1 MNRLLVIP
9 SVTANV
15 IGGKTVL
22 EKKFL
27 DGMRYNRTVWEGPIR
42 VLLRES
48 PVPLTYRYEIDDP
61 AILPF
66 ELTLVPQG
74 HRICGADLEGAD
86 VVLASGDSY
95 DQLHLADLCRD
106 LGIRLLY
113 SIEYIPETRAQ
124 ILRLDR
130 SRSLPRKLRAM
141 LWTSRQERRRRRAF
155 GKADALQA
163 NGYPA
168 AEFYRRINP
177 NTLLYLDN
185 RLGAVMLATAEEMA
199 ARAAR
204 LRAGAP
210 LRLLNSGRLEPMK
223 GAQDLVPI
231 AHALAAAGV
240 DFELDIFGAGSLAGE
255 IREGIAAYGL
265 ESRVRLHDPIDF
277 DTGLVPFAR
286 READLF
292 LSCNRQS
299 DPSCTYL
306 ESMGC
311 GLPVAGYDNR
321 MWKSLLEASAAG
333 WNAPL
338 GDPRAL
344 AACLSRLAG
353 HREEILAASER
364 ALEFTRNHVFEAEFA
379 LRAEHMKAVL
389 GAEGIP
395 ASGDRQP

>member
-1 MNRLLVIP
+1 
-9 SVTANV
+9 
-15 IGGKTVL
+15 
-22 EKKFL
+22 
-27 DGMRYNRTVWEGPIR
+27 
-42 VLLRES
+42 VLLRET

-61 AILPF
+61 STLPF
-66 ELTLVPQG
+66 ELALVPQD
-74 HRICGADLEGAD
+74 HHICAIDLEGVD
-86 VVLASGDSY
+86 IVLASGDSH

-113 SIEYIPETRAQ
+113 SIEYIPETRSQ
-124 ILRLDR
+124 IIYLDR
-130 SRSLPRKLRAM
+130 TRSLPRKLRTM
-141 LWTSRQERRRRRAF
+141 LWNYRQERRRRRAF
-155 GKADALQA
+155 EKADALQA

-168 AEFYRRINP
+168 AEFYRRVNP

-185 RLGAVMLATAEEMA
+185 RIGEAMLATPAEMA
-199 ARAAR
+199 ARASR
-204 LRAGAP
+204 LRSGAP

-231 AHALAAAGV
+231 ARKLAADGV

-255 IREGIAAYGL
+255 IRDGIAAHGL
-265 ESRVRLHDPIDF
+265 EARVRLHAPVDF
-277 DTGLVPFAR
+277 DTELVPFAR

-333 WNAPL
+333 WSASLGNAQ
-338 GDPRAL
+338 GL
-344 AACLSRLAG
+344 ASCLSRLAG
-353 HREEILAASER
+353 RREEILTASER
-364 ALEFTRNHVFEAEFA
+364 ALEFTRKHVFESEFA

-389 GAEGIP
+389 EAKP
-395 ASGDRQP
+395 SSACGDRQP